1 MGKQR
6 VDTGS
11 GRRAKVVKRQRRTS
25 PMRNFYLAL
34 SAVVV
39 AGGAF
44 LLWQYMKPKEAAR
57 VTDATTPLAAEG
69 YLLGNAN
76 APVQIL
82 EFADFECPACSN
94 FSTITEPDV
103 RKRIVEAGLASF
115 RFFDFPLPQHRH
127 TMKASNSAACAND
140 QGKFWEMHDRIFAGQ
155 NDWAASRN
163 PKGIFEDYAKEMGL
177 DVSKWEDCY
186 EDGRHQGR
194 IEANR
199 AEGERRGVSS
209 TPSFVIGRHLVPGSL
224 PYDVIK
230 AYVDSATAEAAVK
243 AGGNLDDGGKAGI
256 DPKSA
261 IVDSASTP

>member
-1 MGKQR
+1 
-6 VDTGS
+6 
-11 GRRAKVVKRQRRTS
+11 
-25 PMRNFYLAL
+25 MRGFYLGMAG
-34 SAVVV
+34 VVV
-39 AGGAF
+39 AGAAF
-44 LLWQYMKPKEAAR
+44 LTWQYLKPKEGVRLAA
-57 VTDATTPLAAEG
+57 ATTPVKAEG
-69 YLLGNAN
+69 YLLGSAT

-115 RFFDFPLPQHRH
+115 RFYDFPLPQHKH

-155 NDWAASRN
+155 NEWAASRN
-163 PKGIFEDYAKEMGL
+163 PKGIFKDFAGEIGL
-177 DVSKWEDCY
+177 DVPKWEECY
-186 EDGRHQGR
+186 EDGRHQAR

-209 TPSFVIGRHLVPGSL
+209 TPSFVIGRRLVPGSL

-230 AYVDSATAEAAVK
+230 AYVDSATAEATAST
-243 AGGNLDDGGKAGI
+243 LDGGAKTKPDSLNA
-256 DPKSA
+256 A
-261 IVDSASTP
+261 VDSANTP